1 MWRCFYSEK
10 SFVMIK
16 AKKKYPD
23 NASKEAMEN
32 ETEEVG
38 ESKVDDAG
46 TPDILNH
53 WWPLAFESELDS
65 DKPSRLNSLESLL
78 CFFARQ
84 MVTSIVCKIDA
95 HINRAH

>member
-1 MWRCFYSEK
+1 
-10 SFVMIK
+10 MIK

-65 DKPSRLNSLESLL
+65 DKPVTAQLFGEPLVLFSL
-78 CFFARQ
+78 
-84 MVTSIVCKIDA
+84 VKW
-95 HINRAH
+95 